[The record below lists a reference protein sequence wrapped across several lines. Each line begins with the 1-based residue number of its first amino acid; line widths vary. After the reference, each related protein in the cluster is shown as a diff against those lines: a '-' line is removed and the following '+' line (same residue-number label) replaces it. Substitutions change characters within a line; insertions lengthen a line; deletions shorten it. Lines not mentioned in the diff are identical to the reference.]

1 LPPLTS
7 RPLPQAIS
15 SFQNSILSPFTG
27 KDSGVSK
34 AAPRPKVSAK
44 PPVAPTPPSPPAQKK
59 SPIAKVSVSEEPADP
74 VTDVFSNLFSGKSGE
89 SKESTPKKAVKP
101 AAPKRAVKPAAQKKV
116 VKPAASKK
124 AVKPAAP
131 KKAVK
136 PAAPKEDVVANQK
149 AALRAA
155 DEKRKKLAVQNKA
168 EAEEK
173 RILAAQAA
181 KAAFE
186 DRKATAQAKKRAAEE
201 KKAAAIAANELK
213 FKEMEEK
220 RATALAAK
228 GAKQTIAK
236 AKKGATIS
244 LGFFN
249 FGSDSDDESTP
260 DAKSPK
266 DSATAP
272 RGVPTLTKW
281 YQNNDGSITG
291 LISGSNGF
299 AQGESITTSPVPT
312 NPSKESVVSTV
323 SGSKYFLDGKPSSA
337 PWFNLF
343 GGAKKT
349 EPSTQNKVSS
359 ANAAATAAG
368 KRKQA
373 AEEKKAAVEA
383 KKAEVEA
390 AKRARQELAEKKK
403 AELEAKK
410 AEAKQQ
416 KEALV
421 AAQREKAI
429 AAKQQKKAPSPPAK
443 KKVDP
448 KAAGL
453 LAKKKGGTI
462 SLKPLAKPSPG
473 FVGKKTGSKGAK
485 PPPGVPVINKF
496 KANRDGSISGLIYGS
511 KSFNEGERVT
521 TSKLAPNQ
529 KVEGGNV
536 VTTVSGS
543 KYFLK

>member
-383 KKAEVEA
+383 KKSEVEA

>member
-1 LPPLTS
+1 MPPLTS

-383 KKAEVEA
+383 KKSEVEA

>member
-1 LPPLTS
+1 MPPLTS

-44 PPVAPTPPSPPAQKK
+44 PPVAPKPPSPPAQKK

-116 VKPAASKK
+116 
-124 AVKPAAP
+124 VKPAAP

-201 KKAAAIAANELK
+201 KRAAAIAANELK

-291 LISGSNGF
+291 LISGSDVF

-453 LAKKKGGTI
+453 LAKKKSGTI

>member
-1 LPPLTS
+1 M
-7 RPLPQAIS
+7 
-15 SFQNSILSPFTG
+15 SPFTG

-44 PPVAPTPPSPPAQKK
+44 PPVAPKPPSPPAQKK

-201 KKAAAIAANELK
+201 KRAAAIAANELK

-291 LISGSNGF
+291 LISGSDVF

-453 LAKKKGGTI
+453 LAKKKSGTI

>member
-173 RILAAQAA
+173 RKMAAQAA
-181 KAAFE
+181 KAAYE